1 MGEERGP
8 AFVVWGKK
16 DNLSN
21 GIAEIGFAY
30 SKAEEK
36 MLQTND
42 FKVGTIYIYIYN
54 IIYIEREK
62 HNMHMIQ
69 AYNNT
74 KPPHLINRPC
84 ACSADASWESEAVW
98 ARGNDCVVPRG
109 STRSGGAP

>member
-1 MGEERGP
+1 MGEDRGP

-42 FKVGTIYIYIYN
+42 FKVATQQHISYIETYN
-54 IIYIEREK
+54 IL
-62 HNMHMIQ
+62 MIQ
-69 AYNNT
+69 MIRRRLPT
-74 KPPHLINRPC
+74 SLQ
-84 ACSADASWESEAVW
+84 
-98 ARGNDCVVPRG
+98 
-109 STRSGGAP
+109 STVCMLRRCFLGI